1 MGLLTQL
8 STINSMIGSLGM
20 TALTANDSSHPTYIK
35 ALAKLTEIDVEFQNR
50 GWWFNRTVVTLSQD
64 VDGEVPYSSDMLHV
78 DPTDRFLLYTMR
90 NLRLYD
96 LVNAT
101 FVIDA
106 DVEVNVV
113 YQLPFDELPP
123 LAQVYLKDRARH
135 DFFLDEDGGQPK
147 LDRYAD
153 LAQRAWIELRQEH
166 FKNRDMNFFEG
177 GHGLWFRQS
186 FHPNNVNR
194 VVARQ

>member
-8 STINSMIGSLGM
+8 STINAMIGSLGM
-20 TALTANDSSHPTYIK
+20 TALTANDSSHPAYIK
-35 ALAKLTEIDVEFQNR
+35 ALAKLTELDVEFQNR
-50 GWWFNRTVVTLSQD
+50 GWWFNRTVVTLPQNEA
-64 VDGEVPYSSDMLHV
+64 GEVPYSSDMLHV

-90 NLRLYD
+90 QLKLYD

-101 FVIDA
+101 YTIDA
-106 DVEVNVV
+106 DVECNVV
-113 YQLPFDELPP
+113 YQLPFSELPP

-135 DFFLDEDGGQPK
+135 DYFLDEDGGPPK
-147 LDRYAD
+147 LDRYAE
-153 LAQRAWIELRQEH
+153 LAQVAWTQLRQEH
-166 FKNRDMNFFEG
+166 FKNKDMNFFEG
-177 GHGLWFRQS
+177 AHGLWFRQS

>member
-8 STINSMIGSLGM
+8 STINAMIGSLGM
-20 TALTANDSSHPTYIK
+20 TALTANDTSHPMYIK
-35 ALAKLTEIDVEFQNR
+35 ALAKLNEIDVEFQNR
-50 GWWFNRTVVTLSQD
+50 GWWFNRTVVTLLK
-64 VDGEVPYSSDMLHV
+64 DGDGKVPYTSDMLHV
-78 DPTDRFLLYTMR
+78 DPTDRGLLYTMR
-90 NLRLYD
+90 ELQLYD

-101 FVIDA
+101 FVINA

-113 YQLPFDELPP
+113 YLLPFSELQP
-123 LAQVYLKDRARH
+123 LAQVFLKDKSRH

-147 LDRYAD
+147 LDRYLE
-153 LAQRAWIELRQEH
+153 LAERAWVELRQEH
-166 FKNRDMNFFEG
+166 FKNSDVNFFEG

-186 FHPNNVNR
+186 YHSSNVNR

>member
-8 STINSMIGSLGM
+8 STINAMIGSLGM
-20 TALTANDSSHPTYIK
+20 TALTANDSSHPAYVK
-35 ALAKLTEIDVEFQNR
+35 ALAKLTELDVEFQNR

-64 VDGEVPYSSDMLHV
+64 GGGEVPYSSDMLHV

-90 NLRLYD
+90 QLKLYD

-101 FVIDA
+101 YVIGA
-106 DVEVNVV
+106 DVECNVV
-113 YQLPFDELPP
+113 YQLPFAELPP

-135 DFFLDEDGGQPK
+135 DYFLDEDGGQPK
-147 LDRYAD
+147 LDRYAE
-153 LAQRAWIELRQEH
+153 LAQTAWVQLRQEH
-166 FKNRDMNFFEG
+166 FKNKDMNFFEG
-177 GHGLWFRQS
+177 AHGLWFRQS